1 MESKGV
7 LTGER
12 QSGSMCILFS
22 AQIMDEGEHLKIH
35 NVLEVESRSDRPGFR
50 INSVMRIDLDSI
62 EWHRPEVWG
71 ISMDPSQGQNTRCRD
86 WRQAT
91 VL

>member
-12 QSGSMCILFS
+12 QSGSMRIISS

-35 NVLEVESRSDRPGFR
+35 NVLVESRSDRPGFR
-50 INSVMRIDLDSI
+50 INSVIRIDLDSI

-71 ISMDPSQGQNTRCRD
+71 ISMDPS
-86 WRQAT
+86 
-91 VL
+91 